1 MGGLSFGTEVT
12 FWTVMKS
19 DPLTAASVTSPVMSR
34 NWYLF
39 ASMKGDAFS
48 KPVKEFWQLG
58 PLDETP
64 ERWKLLS
71 PAAYLDKLTAP
82 TLMQLQDTA
91 YVLAPEYAV
100 PLHRSNRP

>member
-19 DPLTAASVTSPVMSR
+19 DLLTAASVTSTVMSR

-39 ASMKGDAFS
+39 ASMKGDAFF

-64 ERWKLLS
+64 ERWQLLS
-71 PAAYLDKLTAP
+71 PAAYLDTTKAP
-82 TLMQLQDTA
+82 LLLQTTDQK
-91 YVLAPEYAV
+91 YVHALGIAV
-100 PLHRSNRP
+100 HTSCNHR

>member
-19 DPLTAASVTSPVMSR
+19 DLLTAASVTSPVMSR

-39 ASMKGDAFS
+39 ASMKGDACF

-58 PLDETP
+58 PLDVTP
-64 ERWKLLS
+64 ERWQTLS
-71 PAAYLDKLTAP
+71 PAASLVTLKPPILT
-82 TLMQLQDTA
+82 QLPDQEHRMA
-91 YVLAPEYAV
+91 LEPAV
-100 PLHRSNRP
+100 